1 MSLGKAAIL
10 GVLFWW
16 AGACLDPDQIRAGHP
31 LITDD
36 AGVQGK
42 GGFQIELNGTLGY
55 DREQKAVERSTEM
68 ATVLSYGASSSADLV
83 LGIPYQHLRTRDGGE
98 TLKRDGISDLS
109 FEVKWRFYEAEG
121 LSLAAKPGI
130 TLPTGSRKQGLGTG
144 RPTFGLTW
152 IATQA
157 VEPWAFHLNLGYR
170 RNENKLL
177 ERKDIWHLSLATEL
191 QLLKALRLVANI
203 GIERNTERKTN
214 NHPAFFIGGVIYSFN
229 DYVEINFGVQ
239 FGLSKTEVDYAIRP
253 GVVFRFNLL

>member
-16 AGACLDPDQIRAGHP
+16 VGAWVDPGQLRAGHP

-36 AGVQGK
+36 TGVQGK
-42 GGFQIELNGTLGY
+42 AGFQIEFNGILGY
-55 DREQKAVERSTEM
+55 DREQDTVERSTEM
-68 ATVLSYGASSSADLV
+68 ATVLSYGVSSNADLV
-83 LGIPYQHLRTRDGGE
+83 LGIPYQHVRTRDEGE
-98 TLKRDGISDLS
+98 SFKRDGISDLS
-109 FEVKWRFYEAEG
+109 LEVKWRFYEVDG
-121 LSLAAKPGI
+121 LSFAAKPGI
-130 TLPTGSRKQGLGTG
+130 TLPTGNRKEGLGTG

-177 ERKDIWHLSLATEL
+177 ERKDIWHLSLASEL

-203 GIERNTERKTN
+203 GIERNTERKTD
-214 NHPAFFIGGVIYSFN
+214 NHPAFIIGGVIYSFN
-229 DYVEINFGVQ
+229 DSLEINFGVQ

-253 GVVFRFNLL
+253 GVVFRFNL